1 MTNSVNTM
9 AKEDLEQNSLLY
21 KTLTFDD
28 GKPSKRDK
36 IDIMKA
42 KMQFIMVDKW
52 FSMCLKV
59 LNFR

>member
-1 MTNSVNTM
+1 M
-9 AKEDLEQNSLLY
+9 AKEDLEQNSLLH

-28 GKPSKRDK
+28 GKPSERDK
-36 IDIMKA
+36 IDIIQA
-42 KMQFIMVDKW
+42 KMQFIMEDKW

>member
-1 MTNSVNTM
+1 M
-9 AKEDLEQNSLLY
+9 AKDDLEQNSLLY

-28 GKPSKRDK
+28 GKPSKKDK

-42 KMQFIMVDKW
+42 KMQFIMVDKC